1 MKKIKSLFLII
12 ISCLFVF
19 SCSKKETEEMSDL
32 DKIKHHN
39 KTSYPSI
46 KMDSAQA
53 INNITKQ
60 KIQELLD
67 LSAIYASGNRNTG
80 VDSLIYNQINSYFLS
95 PDSIKTKPLIA
106 ELDSLRVKNIRVIN
120 LDIDKQITDKDT
132 LNIANFTV
140 EYITKDR
147 KSIGFFD
154 KKASYILKKSPVKF
168 VKEFKFYFI
177 DFDIKDSA
185 SVGVTK

>member
-1 MKKIKSLFLII
+1 
-12 ISCLFVF
+12 
-19 SCSKKETEEMSDL
+19 
-32 DKIKHHN
+32 
-39 KTSYPSI
+39 
-46 KMDSAQA
+46 MDSAQA

-95 PDSIKTKPLIA
+95 PDSIKIKPLIA
-106 ELDSLRVKNIRVIN
+106 ELDSLKVKNIRVIN
-120 LDIDKQITDKDT
+120 LEINEEITDKDT

-140 EYITKDR
+140 DYTTKGK

-177 DFDIKDSA
+177 DFDIKDST

>member
-1 MKKIKSLFLII
+1 
-12 ISCLFVF
+12 
-19 SCSKKETEEMSDL
+19 MSDL

-95 PDSIKTKPLIA
+95 PDSIKIKPLIA
-106 ELDSLRVKNIRVIN
+106 ELDSLKVKNIRVIN
-120 LDIDKQITDKDT
+120 LEINEEITDKDT

-140 EYITKDR
+140 
-147 KSIGFFD
+147 
-154 KKASYILKKSPVKF
+154 
-168 VKEFKFYFI
+168 
-177 DFDIKDSA
+177 
-185 SVGVTK
+185 